1 MALQNLLKICL
12 PVAVLDRLLLLRFR
26 SRRVPGFA
34 RYREAV
40 AGRSALEIGGPS
52 LAFKTI
58 VPVYPFLSHVDGA
71 NFASRTVWEGS
82 VTAGMHFCY
91 FGSRT
96 GQQYVLEA
104 THLSG
109 IRDGQYECLISAH
122 CLEHVANPLKA
133 LLEWRRVMQK
143 GAPLVLILPD
153 KSRNFDHRR
162 PDTQFEHL
170 LEDFEQGVNE
180 TDLTHL
186 DEIIR
191 LHDLELDPGA
201 GTLDNFERRS
211 RENFVNR
218 TLHHHV
224 FSESLIRSVL
234 GHTGFEV
241 LELGRAD
248 GDWCVLARR

>member
-1 MALQNLLKICL
+1 MVGHNLLKSCL
-12 PVAVLDRLLLLRFR
+12 PAAVLDRLLPMRFR
-26 SRRVPGFA
+26 PRRVPGFA

-40 AGRSALEIGGPS
+40 AGRLALEVGGPS

-58 VPVYPFLSHVDGA
+58 VPIYPCLAHVDGA
-71 NFASRTVWEGS
+71 NFANYTVWEGS
-82 VTAGMHFCY
+82 VTAGTYFSY
-91 FGSRT
+91 FGRRT

-104 THLSG
+104 THLAG
-109 IRDGQYECLISAH
+109 IADGQYECLISAH

-143 GAPLVLILPD
+143 GAPLVLMLPN
-153 KSRNFDHRR
+153 KSKNFDHRR

-170 LEDFEQGVNE
+170 LKDFEQDVNE

-186 DEIIR
+186 DEIMR

-201 GTLDNFERRS
+201 GTWDDFERRS
-211 RENFVNR
+211 RENFFNR

-234 GHTGFEV
+234 SHTGFEI
-241 LELGRAD
+241 LELGLAD